1 MAMTI
6 GIGGAIGGA
15 VRCTGRSRVRRA
27 ALLALL
33 HALSPL
39 PPLPPHAAR
48 AQSAVALPAADSIAD
63 TLRATIA
70 RADLPGASLRDYE
83 RYRAPLGRLYD
94 MARAAPIWTSS
105 GHPTPQADAAIA
117 SLAAAATH
125 GLRARDYDAE
135 PLRARAAALAAGA
148 VGAAPSPNDALARS
162 ALVDD
167 AARGTPAAV
176 SQATVARFDVWL
188 SLSVMRFMQH
198 LHRGRANPRSL
209 GFALP
214 ADTVP
219 FDLAAE
225 ALAASRSTNVDS
237 VFRAVEPP
245 FSRYAA
251 LERALATYRALAA
264 DTTVHLPPRA
274 ARSVHPGD
282 VYAGV
287 PVLRHL
293 LTALGDLAPS
303 DTAGAAAPAD
313 DVYDGPLVGAV
324 RAFQERHGLD
334 ADGIIGPA
342 TMAQLRV
349 PMARRV
355 RQIELTLERWRWL
368 PVEPARR
375 FAVVNI
381 AGFRLYL
388 FDRDAAGEAP
398 ALALDV
404 IVGQAYRRRR
414 TPVFVG
420 TMRYVIFRPY
430 WDVPPSIARNEII
443 PAIRKNPAYFMR
455 EELEIVRGTGA
466 DGVRYAPTPENLAR
480 VAAGTLRIRQRP
492 GEKNALGFV
501 KFIFP
506 NVYNVYLHGTPAREL
521 FAHVRRDFSH
531 GCIRVS
537 DPAALATFVLE
548 GQDDW
553 DRPRIEAAMHGTR
566 TFQVTLAR
574 PLPVYIL
581 YATVVATDDGTVFF
595 YPDLYG
601 HDAALARALGAP

>member
-1 MAMTI
+1 MATTT
-6 GIGGAIGGA
+6 GTGDAIGGA
-15 VRCTGRSRVRRA
+15 VGCTRRSRVCRA

-33 HALSPL
+33 LALPAF
-39 PPLPPHAAR
+39 PVRGVR
-48 AQSAVALPAADSIAD
+48 AQSAVTPPAADSIAD
-63 TLRATIA
+63 ALRATIA

-94 MARAAPIWTSS
+94 MARAAPIWTSN
-105 GHPTPQADAAIA
+105 GRPTPRADAAIA
-117 SLAAAATH
+117 SLAAAASH

-135 PLRARAAALAAGA
+135 PLRARAAARAAGA
-148 VGAAPSPNDALARS
+148 VGAAAPRASEAPARRE
-162 ALVDD
+162 LVGDVPRGAPVAVD
-167 AARGTPAAV
+167 QAA
-176 SQATVARFDVWL
+176 VARFDVWL

-219 FDLAAE
+219 FDLAAQT
-225 ALAASRSTNVDS
+225 LAASRSADVES
-237 VFRAVEPP
+237 VFRAAEPP

-264 DTTVHLPPRA
+264 DTTLHLPPRA
-274 ARSVHPGD
+274 ARSVRPGD

-287 PVLRHL
+287 PVLRRL
-293 LTALGDLAPS
+293 LSALGDLAPS
-303 DTAGAAAPAD
+303 DTARAAAGAD
-313 DVYDGPLVGAV
+313 DVYDAPLVGAV
-324 RAFQERHGLD
+324 RAFQERHALV
-334 ADGIIGPA
+334 ADGTIGPA

-349 PMARRV
+349 PLAQRV

-368 PVEPARR
+368 PVEPGRR

-388 FDRDAAGEAP
+388 FNRDVAGEAP
-398 ALALDV
+398 VLALDV

-420 TMRYVIFRPY
+420 TMRSVVFRPY

-443 PAIRKNPAYFMR
+443 PAIRKDPAYFTR
-455 EELEIVRGTGA
+455 EALEIVRGTGA
-466 DGVRYAPTPENLAR
+466 DGVRYAPTAANLAR

-492 GEKNALGFV
+492 GEKNALGPV

-506 NVYNVYLHGTPAREL
+506 NAYNVYLHGTPATEL
-521 FAHVRRDFSH
+521 FAHARRDFSH

-537 DPAALATFVLE
+537 DPAALATFVLQ

-553 DRPRIEAAMHGTR
+553 DRPRIEAAMRGTR
-566 TFQVTLAR
+566 TVQVTLAR

-581 YATVVATDDGTVFF
+581 YATAVVADDGRVFF
-595 YPDLYG
+595 YPDVYG